1 MKIVRNAGFTLIEL
15 LVVVLII
22 GILAAI
28 ALPQYQKAVLKSR
41 YSGLMPIASA
51 VANGQEIY
59 YMDKGHYSTDITQ
72 LDIKAPSGGV
82 NAEIEVNDGND
93 ERFDYVLATRTD
105 VPGLAYVMY
114 QKHSEQFPDTIMCEA
129 NDTLNSQASW
139 LCKDALKGEEVT
151 SGSLLGD
158 GWTAY
163 ILKGTEIGNSFSS
176 CTGAKPGD
184 IVASKS
190 KSTGTAFCNEKT
202 GEWQY
207 AWSEGKT
214 FYVDYLCAGDT
225 EYACSG
231 ANFWGGYCN
240 ASAANGCAYN
250 NYSGYYSGCE
260 GHKENACAN
269 STFETNSKGV
279 AYVANAF
286 TGSVFSGNTGCQ
298 SRVSY
303 GCAGATFTNGATCSV
318 PKKSGG
324 DCGGAIIGDG
334 GQCYGRYTTNGCEH
348 AIYTGTGCCMYGCS
362 SGSGKPRCVNGT
374 WDGKTV
380 W

>member
-82 NAEIEVNDGND
+82 NAEIEVNDGSD

-114 QKHSEQFPDTIMCEA
+114 QKHSQQFPDAIMCEA

-151 SGSLLGD
+151 SGSLIP

-163 ILKGTEIGNSFSS
+163 LLKGTEGSS
-176 CTGAKPGD
+176 TFAEEGGCTGEKPGD
-184 IVASKS
+184 IVASGS
-190 KSTGTAFCNEKT
+190 GVSGTAECVNGVWKYVWGT
-202 GEWQY
+202 GPTY
-207 AWSEGKT
+207 GT
-214 FYVDYLCAGDT
+214 V
-225 EYACSG
+225 
-231 ANFWGGYCN
+231 
-240 ASAANGCAYN
+240 
-250 NYSGYYSGCE
+250 YYS
-260 GHKENACAN
+260 AN
-269 STFETNSKGV
+269 EAYKYAGATFTNLGQC
-279 AYVANAF
+279 YGNIAN
-286 TGSVFSGNTGCQ
+286 
-298 SRVSY
+298 
-303 GCAGATFTNGATCSV
+303 GCAGATFNGASCIGYQANGCADAIFDGA
-318 PKKSGG
+318 KSM
-324 DCGGAIIGDG
+324 CRATVDG
-334 GQCYGRYTTNGCEH
+334 GCTGATISNGGYCDGWVYGSGNNNACVGAVISDGGYCQGRGCAN
-348 AIYTGTGCCMYGCS
+348 AIYSGTGCCKGDYCGDA
-362 SGSGKPRCVNGT
+362 PRCTN
-374 WDGKTV
+374 
-380 W
+380 